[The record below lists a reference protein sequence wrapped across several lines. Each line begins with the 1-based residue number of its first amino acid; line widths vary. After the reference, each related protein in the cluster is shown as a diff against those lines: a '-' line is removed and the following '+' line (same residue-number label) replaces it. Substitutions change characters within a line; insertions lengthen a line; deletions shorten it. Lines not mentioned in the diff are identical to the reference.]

1 MFSIRTT
8 GLQTTLIEQLN
19 INNILEISE
28 KTPDSLKNRRIVQ
41 KTIRNYFNC
50 LNLAVFLQLQQTSLE
65 TIKTKRPQTP
75 T

>member
-28 KTPDSLKNRRIVQ
+28 KTTDSLKNRRIVQ
-41 KTIRNYFNC
+41 KQSKTTSTVFKFSQFSSAAT
-50 LNLAVFLQLQQTSLE
+50 NLT
-65 TIKTKRPQTP
+65 
-75 T
+75 

>member
-19 INNILEISE
+19 KKNILEISG

-41 KTIRNYFNC
+41 KTIENYLNC
-50 LNLAVFLQLQQTSLE
+50 VKFSQFSSAATNLTWYHQN
-65 TIKTKRPQTP
+65 
-75 T
+75 

>member
-28 KTPDSLKNRRIVQ
+28 KTPDSLKNRGIVQ
-41 KTIRNYFNC
+41 KTIKNYFNC
-50 LNLAVFLQLQQTSLE
+50 LNLANFLQLQQTSLE
-65 TIKTKRPQTP
+65 TIKTKRTQTP